1 MTGWDAGGAGPPK
14 PDIRKPSMQ
23 FSMGAASKGPA
34 RLAQA
39 GMAAAKGIGAFS
51 MSGGPRKAPVKQVV
65 AAFGMDSDEDD

>member
-1 MTGWDAGGAGPPK
+1 
-14 PDIRKPSMQ
+14 MQ

-39 GMAAAKGIGAFS
+39 GVAAAKGIGAFS
-51 MSGGPRKAPVKQVV
+51 MSRGPRKAPVKQVV